1 MRIRAK
7 FVMHMEISRSIAYD
21 DFAKGIERIHDMLY
35 DILAQQE
42 YLGHTITAKTYKV
55 SYKSKRTRKNVENKR
70 YFSPNTHEP
79 LIDAD

>member
-1 MRIRAK
+1 
-7 FVMHMEISRSIAYD
+7 
-21 DFAKGIERIHDMLY
+21 MLY